1 MSYSAIELND
11 DDEPAPE
18 PDEPITLPPQ
28 VRGDDG
34 FKVSPR
40 ERADEPAR
48 SSKKRRSKS
57 KDGTVIKVLGD
68 SAAQMQAT
76 QENAAAAKAWVDA
89 TAAIA
94 KSTKA
99 PRRSAPTRR

>member
-1 MSYSAIELND
+1 MSRRGENLFKRNDVMRAIKSVQDAGLPVAGVE
-11 DDEPAPE
+11 
-18 PDEPITLPPQ
+18 ITC
-28 VRGDDG
+28 
-34 FKVSPR
+34 
-40 ERADEPAR
+40 
-48 SSKKRRSKS
+48 